1 MKSLI
6 RPGSAKYGYELRK
19 LISLSR
25 SVPPIASTGYI
36 DRLDILNHH
45 LFRTIV
51 YMLLGSRSFELW
63 RNPQCSRGS
72 RCQEEVY
79 VVCREQG
86 EEILTK
92 IGLGKPTKQSL
103 KYERMLSNFREV
115 QHGRA

>member
-1 MKSLI
+1 MQ
-6 RPGSAKYGYELRK
+6 PRK
-19 LISLSR
+19 SLSR
-25 SVPPIASTGYI
+25 
-36 DRLDILNHH
+36 R
-45 LFRTIV
+45 
-51 YMLLGSRSFELW
+51 
-63 RNPQCSRGS
+63 
-72 RCQEEVY
+72 VY